1 MKPFP
6 RTLFQLLV
14 ALKLVSG
21 PAPTFHE
28 LARSVP
34 LPATPHSEDLLPQS
48 MQPLDRVLRTD
59 GTLNLTLGFSGSLD
73 PRGWRMVSELGQ
85 PPRFVRADD
94 SEPNIP
100 DVAGD
105 EF

>member
-14 ALKLVSG
+14 AMKLVSG
-21 PAPTFHE
+21 PAHE

-59 GTLNLTLGFSGSLD
+59 GTLNLTVRFSGSLD
-73 PRGWRMVSELGQ
+73 PRGWCMMSELGQ
-85 PPRFVRADD
+85 PPRLVRADD

-100 DVAGD
+100 DVTGD
-105 EF
+105 EL